1 MALRTIV
8 AEVPGHVIWIRRQ
21 REVRLMTLVT
31 IRVQKLVV
39 SVYVT
44 RLTRDSLV
52 CTCQREVRGGMI
64 EGAPSPACRR
74 VTLCA
79 VVAEIP
85 GNMVRIRCLLKVRL
99 VALVAIS
106 IHQLIVPVGVARL
119 ARRCGVRACERE
131 IRTRVIERRRSPCRC
146 CVALCA
152 VVTEVACHVVRICY
166 SLKV

>member
-31 IRVQKLVV
+31 IRVLELVV

-85 GNMVRIRCLLKVRL
+85 GNMVRVRCLLKVRL

-106 IHQLIVPVGVARL
+106 IHQLIVPVGMARL
-119 ARRCGVRACERE
+119 ACRRCVRPCQWEEGRG
-131 IRTRVIERRRSPCRC
+131 VIERGWPPYCRRM
-146 CVALCA
+146 ALRA
-152 VVTEVACHVVRICY
+152 IVTEVC
-166 SLKV
+166 

>member
-119 ARRCGVRACERE
+119 ACRRCVRPCQWEEGRG
-131 IRTRVIERRRSPCRC
+131 VIERGWPPYCHRM
-146 CVALCA
+146 ALRA
-152 VVTEVACHVVRICY
+152 IVTEVC
-166 SLKV
+166 